1 VVERSNL
8 QRQVIHGDADVG
20 EPKVESAARY
30 VDRLNPDIDVETYET
45 RLDEGNVRDLLAGY
59 DLVVD
64 CADNFRTRY
73 VVNDAARIEGLPV
86 VHGAIYKFE
95 GQATTLVP
103 DGPCYRCLFPEA
115 PEPGTVPDC
124 ATTGVLG
131 VLPGTVGCIQTT
143 EAIKLLLD
151 TGETLDGRVLF
162 YDAMDMTFE
171 SVPYRRNPDCPVCGD
186 DGIET
191 IEGSTTRAGVASTR
205 TDSQRP
211 VRHRRPRGPVGPVV
225 DEAGADAP
233 AAVLVA
239 RPVRRAAVPTDDRLA
254 VGVERGRVARRLRL
268 SRVHREVRRAVA
280 GGSGPGS
287 GSRSGP
293 RSLSRSNSAVESSG
307 TSRADPRKSAGS
319 RSPRVNS
326 HANARLIKA
335 TAPRIATTGAMSAP
349 VICRVLARKG
359 YRGNGGVE
367 RDAFPGHS

>member
-1 VVERSNL
+1 MSLSLDADQLDRYSRHVIMDEVGPEGQKRLLDGRALVVGAAAARRARSSSTSRPRVSTIRIVDGDVVERSNL

-30 VDRLNPDIDVETYET
+30 VDRLNPDIDVGTYET

-59 DLVVD
+59 DLVVDD

-205 TDSQRP
+205 TDSFTATGSSSPPPRS
-211 VRHRRPRGPVGPVV
+211 RRT
-225 DEAGADAP
+225 
-233 AAVLVA
+233 
-239 RPVRRAAVPTDDRLA
+239 RR
-254 VGVERGRVARRLRL
+254 RR
-268 SRVHREVRRAVA
+268 
-280 GGSGPGS
+280 
-287 GSRSGP
+287 SRSGRTSGSTGSPSGSPRRSADRRPSRRRCRAGAGRPSAPTLP
-293 RSLSRSNSAVESSG
+293 RS
-307 TSRADPRKSAGS
+307 P
-319 RSPRVNS
+319 
-326 HANARLIKA
+326 
-335 TAPRIATTGAMSAP
+335 
-349 VICRVLARKG
+349 
-359 YRGNGGVE
+359 
-367 RDAFPGHS
+367 